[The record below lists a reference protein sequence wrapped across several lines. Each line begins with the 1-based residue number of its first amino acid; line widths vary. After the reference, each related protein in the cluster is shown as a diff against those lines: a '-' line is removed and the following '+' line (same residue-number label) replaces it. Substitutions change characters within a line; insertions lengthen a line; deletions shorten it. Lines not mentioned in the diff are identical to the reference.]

1 MTNINWR
8 LGILPKSDDQTVIST
23 VCECFGEIYRTYF
36 SGEFL
41 VNHDLPVEIRAFR
54 RSDGWCIFLLLT
66 PWMMARVFLAEREPD
81 LNIPTGWSEDER
93 SSSPYIVIGPQLDF
107 TILKEKQ
114 RAHLNYLPKLGH
126 FLLQPLVQSMERYES
141 ADSVFAAWNEVI
153 KTRDRVME
161 EQKRD
166 CRWQKEV
173 SRREFFGLFRS

>member
-1 MTNINWR
+1 
-8 LGILPKSDDQTVIST
+8 
-23 VCECFGEIYRTYF
+23 
-36 SGEFL
+36 
-41 VNHDLPVEIRAFR
+41 
-54 RSDGWCIFLLLT
+54 
-66 PWMMARVFLAEREPD
+66 MARVFLAEREPD